1 MNVGD
6 YVKIKQRVREL
17 SSRRL
22 DVYGNLMQ
30 GKLGMII
37 DCLEMSDGF
46 YEYEV
51 LIEGVAGWY
60 NDLELEIISAV

>member
-6 YVKIKQRVREL
+6 YVKIKQRVRN
-17 SSRRL
+17 STPATF
-22 DVYGNLMQ
+22 DGNNIMQ